1 MQLDQQKPYLGVP
14 SRLPWVAPSCDNL
27 VTTTTGGGGTPT
39 RAVALRQDGPS
50 KTRPGNATSSYPSE
64 STTSARQCASVSTAT
79 APATGSGPATRT
91 GTPRAAAL
99 RRHNPLASL
108 RPTMLGPVQNTQGRL
123 LRPARMAVATA
134 P

>member
-50 KTRPGNATSSYPSE
+50 KTGPRDATTSYPSE

-79 APATGSGPATRT
+79 APATGSGPGTRT
-91 GTPRAAAL
+91 GYSARPDDKTTQTTGML
-99 RRHNPLASL
+99 RR
-108 RPTMLGPVQNTQGRL
+108 
-123 LRPARMAVATA
+123 AVAGRRSTPA
-134 P
+134 AHDGRAGARRQ